1 LKYKNPHGFREGVTR
16 RIREEANAKGIPAT
30 RRQMRFLFER
40 FWLRLERAFPVV
52 VVKGGAAL
60 EFRLD
65 RARTTRDL
73 DLSVSHVSGDELLER
88 LQAACREDLGDF
100 LTFQVV
106 EDSTLEAEGQRY
118 EGRRLSVT
126 CLLNNQ
132 PLFSKFGLDIAVGE
146 PSGTAE
152 TFTIATTPTAAELG
166 TLQIPLYCL
175 RTHLAE
181 KLHAYTLPRQYENS
195 RVKDLPDMGLI
206 AGYRDVSAGD
216 LRGSLRQTFSTRNT
230 HELPA
235 TVPEPPDSWA
245 TPYRAMAKENQLPW
259 LDLVDL
265 HQAVAAFL
273 NPLLGKELPDAA
285 TWDTEGWR
293 WVPPV
298 PAATDDP
305 ERE

>member
-1 LKYKNPHGFREGVTR
+1 MKYKNPVGFRDGITR
-16 RIREEANAKGIPAT
+16 RIREEANTKGVPAA

-40 FWLRLERAFPVV
+40 FWLRLQRAFPVV

-73 DLSVSHVSGDELLER
+73 DLSVSRVPGDELLER
-88 LQAACREDLGDF
+88 LQAACREDFGDF

-146 PSGTAE
+146 PSGRSE
-152 TFTIATTPTAAELG
+152 TFTIATSPTAAELG

-206 AGYRDVSAGD
+206 AGYRDVRAGE
-216 LRGSLRQTFSTRNT
+216 LRDSLRQTFSTRNT
-230 HELPA
+230 HDLPA
-235 TVPEPPDSWA
+235 TVPEPPDSWVA
-245 TPYRAMAKENQLPW
+245 PYRAMAKENRLPW
-259 LDLVDL
+259 QELDEL
-265 HQAVAAFL
+265 HQAVAEFL
-273 NPLLGKELPDAA
+273 NPLLGNELSDAA
-285 TWDTEGWR
+285 TWDADNWS
-293 WVPPV
+293 WIPPA
-298 PAATDDP
+298 PAVEDP
-305 ERE
+305 EPE

>member
-1 LKYKNPHGFREGVTR
+1 MRYKNPSGFRQGVTQ
-16 RIREEANAKGIPAT
+16 RIRDEANTKGVPAA

-73 DLSVSHVSGDELLER
+73 DLSVSRVPGDELLER
-88 LQAACREDLGDF
+88 LQAACREDFGDF

-106 EDSTLEAEGQRY
+106 EDSTLDNEGQRY

-132 PLFSKFGLDIAVGE
+132 PLFSRFGLDIAVGE
-146 PSGTAE
+146 PSGAAE
-152 TFTIATTPTAAELG
+152 VFTIATSPTAAELG
-166 TLQIPLYCL
+166 SLQIPLYCL

-181 KLHAYTLPRQYENS
+181 KFHAYTLPRPFENS
-195 RVKDLPDMGLI
+195 RVKDLPDIGLI
-206 AGYRDVSAGD
+206 AGYRGVSAGE
-216 LRGSLRQTFSTRNT
+216 LRSSFRQTFTARNT

-235 TVPEPPDSWA
+235 AVPEPPDSWVA
-245 TPYRAMAKENQLPW
+245 PYRAMARENQLLW
-259 LDLVDL
+259 LELDEL
-265 HQAVAAFL
+265 HQAVCAFL
-273 NPLLGKELPDAA
+273 NPLLGNELPDAA
-285 TWDTEGWR
+285 T
-293 WVPPV
+293 
-298 PAATDDP
+298 AAH
-305 ERE
+305 EAVRAF